1 LPVKNKTILLKTNL
15 VGLDPQ
21 GVMNTHPAVIAA
33 TRESFLKL
41 GAARVM
47 IGDGP
52 ALDRDTHAILESVRP
67 KEFTG
72 KLGKDFCLNVADVKR
87 VPLETPATRLE
98 ELFLPKTVLGV
109 DFLVSMPKLKTPSL
123 GRRHSLAEK
132 YVRYR
137 TRQLLRLAEKRAA
150 LGRH

>member
-1 LPVKNKTILLKTNL
+1 
-15 VGLDPQ
+15 
-21 GVMNTHPAVIAA
+21 MNTHPAVIAA

-47 IGDGP
+47 IGDGL
-52 ALDRDTHAILESVRP
+52 ALDRDTHAILESVRL

-72 KLGKDFCLNVADVKR
+72 RLGKDFYDLNIADIER
-87 VPLETPATRLE
+87 VPLETHATRLK